1 MSNNNRNYNYLDTI
15 PSQQYTPPS
24 YQSAQPQYPLQQQAQ
39 VMGPNGQ
46 MINITELDQ
55 SIARFEEIK
64 PQTEFREI
72 RTQLPIVLANY
83 YKKYF
88 AYLETIKQ
96 RRGQDEYLS
105 GLRKILN
112 KMNEYV
118 SKTEKTIIN
127 LKKTLDYTEATL
139 PIQQQYSINGIPQT
153 QNTFVIPELQNVVE
167 KDNNIEF
174 VDIFGL
180 KKQNIA
186 HISPEYRNLILL
198 VIQSFMGFLPI
209 IPEPKLNICLKILDE
224 TIKGI
229 EKDNFLNTEKKL
241 FDTIE
246 GNPAFQPLVKVDIY
260 SKLFSIFENGNLNIK
275 DIKTDKID
283 DKIVETT
290 PNKSSSSSPYSS
302 PYSSSYGYSSYNSYG
317 GSPYQ
322 SFGSNQKRN
331 FQQQQQQGKP
341 QQSSQPQ
348 SKTTKIKK
356 ILKYEVPSTNTTNT
370 EYELQSLLK
379 KKGIDIT
386 IYSFLNE
393 QIIEE
398 LKNISPKQNIE
409 NEQQK
414 ENSLNSTIITGGEYK
429 NKKGRKTVQKSKSNT
444 NTKIKEL
451 HGYGIIKL
459 IKDDKR
465 LRDTLKTGKIDD
477 FVTKLQESFKT
488 KQKAKIIELTTW
500 YERDK
505 KIAEKTEI
513 VSQIKDLKEKIKTE
527 SNDNKKK
534 EFKKELDNKEKELQT
549 INFQLGIQGN
559 LRYTKAQ
566 IQKVVQELNLY
577 LKDMIERKYP
587 KRILKCGEESF
598 GTMTRTVLDFFTNM
612 TDKITIRNEGT
623 YDKLKKNDELKSI
636 YFIQMYYM
644 MYETYLDYYRTY
656 TIEKISKSFTKN
668 TLASDNQLKLRILNG
683 LGVYSVIIY
692 RKLKEVLDKIK
703 EMLLMVSPDF
713 GKAMDMLT
721 KVQTLLNSGANEA
734 KKEKLLKIKKD
745 ILNEIAKLT
754 NNKKTNQKQNGR
766 DKFDKFGNGR
776 DKFDKFDKFGNG
788 RDKFD
793 KFENRKPFNKF
804 GEKKK
809 FERYKKQENNN
820 VSL

>member
-1 MSNNNRNYNYLDTI
+1 MSNNNGNFNYLETI
-15 PSQQYTPPS
+15 PVSSPTPS
-24 YQSAQPQYPLQQQAQ
+24 YQSAQPQYSQQQLQ

-46 MINITELDQ
+46 MINIPELDQ
-55 SIARFEEIK
+55 SIARFEQIK

-72 RTQLPIVLANY
+72 RTSLPIILNRY

-88 AYLETIKQ
+88 DYLETIKQ

-112 KMNEYV
+112 KMNEYI
-118 SKTEKTIIN
+118 SKTEQTIIK

-139 PIQQQYSINGIPQT
+139 PIQPQYSINGKLQP
-153 QNTFVIPELQNVVE
+153 QNTFIIPELQNVVE

-186 HISPEYRNLILL
+186 HISQEYRNLILL
-198 VIQSFMGFLPI
+198 VIQSLMGFPPI
-209 IPEPKLNICLKILDE
+209 IPEPKLNTCLKILDA
-224 TIKGI
+224 TIKEI
-229 EKDNFLNTEKKL
+229 EKNNFLKTEKRL
-241 FDTIE
+241 FDEIE
-246 GNPAFQPLVKVDIY
+246 GNPVFQPLVKVDIY
-260 SKLFSIFENGNLNIK
+260 SKLFNIFENGNLNIK

-302 PYSSSYGYSSYNSYG
+302 SPYSSSYGYSSYDSYG

-322 SFGSNQKRN
+322 SFGSNQKRDY
-331 FQQQQQQGKP
+331 QQQQQQGKL

-348 SKTTKIKK
+348 GKSNKIKK
-356 ILKYEVPSTNTTNT
+356 ILKYEIPATNTTNT

-379 KKGIDIT
+379 KKGLELT
-386 IYSFLNE
+386 NYSFLNE

-398 LKNISPKQNIE
+398 LKKISPKQNTASS
-409 NEQQK
+409 NLKNPTNQQ
-414 ENSLNSTIITGGEYK
+414 NSTNSTITTGG
-429 NKKGRKTVQKSKSNT
+429 NPLKKTKKTGQQSNQKV
-444 NTKIKEL
+444 KEL
-451 HGYGIIKL
+451 HGYQIIKL
-459 IKDDKR
+459 VKEDKR

-477 FVTKLQESFKT
+477 FVTKLEESFKT
-488 KQKAKIIELTTW
+488 KQKGKIIELQYW
-500 YERDK
+500 QIVEK
-505 KIAEKTEI
+505 KKEKSEI
-513 VSQIKDLKEKIKTE
+513 ESQIKDIEEKKKTE
-527 SNDNKKK
+527 SNYNKKK
-534 EFKKELDNKEKELQT
+534 EFQKELDKKKKELQI
-549 INFQLGIQGN
+549 INIQLGSQIN
-559 LRYTKAQ
+559 LRYTKVD
-566 IQKVVQELNLY
+566 IQKVVQQLNLF
-577 LKDMIERKYP
+577 LKKMIEDIYP

-612 TDKITIRNEGT
+612 TDKITIKNEGT
-623 YDKLKKNDELKSI
+623 YDKLKKNDESKSI

-668 TLASDNQLKLRILNG
+668 TFASDNQLKLRILNG

-721 KVQTLLNSGANEA
+721 KVQTLLNSSANEA

-754 NNKKTNQKQNGR
+754 ENKKTNQKQHQEYN
-766 DKFDKFGNGR
+766 
-776 DKFDKFDKFGNG
+776 
-788 RDKFD
+788 
-793 KFENRKPFNKF
+793 KPFGDKKYKNQRDF
-804 GEKKK
+804 GEKKGFDK
-809 FERYKKQENNN
+809 NSKPYNKPYVDKRYTKSYNNN

>member
-1 MSNNNRNYNYLDTI
+1 MSNSNNGNYNYLNTI
-15 PSQQYTPPS
+15 PSQQYTPS
-24 YQSAQPQYPLQQQAQ
+24 YQQTQQQYPLQQQAQ

-55 SIARFEEIK
+55 SIAKFEQIK

-72 RTQLPIVLANY
+72 RTQLPIALNNY

-88 AYLETIKQ
+88 DYLETIKQ

-139 PIQQQYSINGIPQT
+139 PIQPQYSINGRPQP
-153 QNTFVIPELQNVVE
+153 QNTFIIPELQNVVE

-186 HISPEYRNLILL
+186 HISPENRNLILL
-198 VIQSFMGFLPI
+198 VVQSLMGFPPI
-209 IPEPKLNICLKILDE
+209 IPSPKLNDCLKILDE
-224 TIKGI
+224 IIKGI
-229 EKDNFLNTEKKL
+229 EKENFLNTEKQK
-241 FDTIE
+241 FDIIE
-246 GNPAFQPLVKVDIY
+246 GDPTFQPLVKVDIY

-302 PYSSSYGYSSYNSYG
+302 PYSSYGYSSYNSYG

-322 SFGSNQKRN
+322 FFGSNQKRN
-331 FQQQQQQGKP
+331 SQQPQQGKP

-348 SKTTKIKK
+348 GKSNKIKK
-356 ILKYEVPSTNTTNT
+356 ILKYELPSTNTTSNT

-386 IYSFLNE
+386 NYSFLNE
-393 QIIEE
+393 EMIED
-398 LKNISPKQNIE
+398 LRNISPKQNIE
-409 NEQQK
+409 NEQSK
-414 ENSLNSTIITGGEYK
+414 PNSTNLITGGNPLK
-429 NKKGRKTVQKSKSNT
+429 TIKKKGQSSNQKV
-444 NTKIKEL
+444 KEL
-451 HGYGIIKL
+451 HGYQIIKL
-459 IKDDKR
+459 VKEDKR

-477 FVTKLQESFKT
+477 FVTKLEDSFKT
-488 KQKAKIIELTTW
+488 KQKTKTTQLSYWEIEQ
-500 YERDK
+500 K
-505 KIAEKTEI
+505 KKEKTEI
-513 VSQIKDLKEKIKTE
+513 ESKIKDINEKINAE
-527 SNDNKKK
+527 INADKKK
-534 EFKKELDNKEKELQT
+534 ELQKDLYIKKRELQ
-549 INFQLGIQGN
+549 IIDNLLRSQSN

-566 IQKVVQELNLY
+566 IQKVVQRLNLF
-577 LKDMIERKYP
+577 LKDIIEHKYP

-612 TDKITIRNEGT
+612 TDKITIKNEGT
-623 YDKLKKNDELKSI
+623 YDKLKKNDESKSI

-713 GKAMDMLT
+713 GKAMDMLS
-721 KVQTLLNSGANEA
+721 KVQTLLNSSANEA

-766 DKFDKFGNGR
+766 DKFGNGR

>member
-1 MSNNNRNYNYLDTI
+1 MSNNGNYNYLETI
-15 PSQQYTPPS
+15 PSQQYTPS
-24 YQSAQPQYPLQQQAQ
+24 YQSAQSQYPLQQAQ
-39 VMGPNGQ
+39 IMGPNGQ
-46 MINITELDQ
+46 MMNITELDQ
-55 SIARFEEIK
+55 SIAKFEQIK

-72 RTQLPIVLANY
+72 RAQLPIVLANY

-139 PIQQQYSINGIPQT
+139 PIQQQYSINGRPQQ
-153 QNTFVIPELQNVVE
+153 QNTFIIPELQNVVE

-180 KKQNIA
+180 KKQNVA

-198 VIQSFMGFLPI
+198 VIQSFMGFPPI
-209 IPEPKLNICLKILDE
+209 IPEPKLNMCLKMLDE
-224 TIKGI
+224 NIKGI
-229 EKDNFLNTEKKL
+229 EKDMFLNTEKGI
-241 FDTIE
+241 FDIIE
-246 GNPAFQPLVKVDIY
+246 GSPIFQPLVKVDIY

-302 PYSSSYGYSSYNSYG
+302 PYSSYGYSSYNSYG

-331 FQQQQQQGKP
+331 FQQPQQGKP
-341 QQSSQPQ
+341 QQPSSQPQ
-348 SKTTKIKK
+348 GKSNKIKK
-356 ILKYEVPSTNTTNT
+356 ILKYELPSTNTTSNT

-386 IYSFLNE
+386 NYSFLNE

-398 LKNISPKQNIE
+398 LKNISPKQNT
-409 NEQQK
+409 NSSNLKNQQSQQ
-414 ENSLNSTIITGGEYK
+414 NSKNLTTITGG
-429 NKKGRKTVQKSKSNT
+429 NPIKKTKKTGQQSNQKA
-444 NTKIKEL
+444 KEL
-451 HGYGIIKL
+451 HGDGIIKL
-459 IKDDKR
+459 IKEDKR

-488 KQKAKIIELTTW
+488 KQKGKIIELTRW
-500 YERDK
+500 E
-505 KIAEKTEI
+505 E
-513 VSQIKDLKEKIKTE
+513 QIKREKKSEIEKEITIIEDKLKTPSLPTNEK
-527 SNDNKKK
+527 NNY
-534 EFKKELDNKEKELQT
+534 EKELQKKK
-549 INFQLGIQGN
+549 NQLQIIKNELGSQPN

-566 IQKVVQELNLY
+566 IQKVVQELNIY

-612 TDKITIRNEGT
+612 TDKITIKEGP
-623 YDKLKKNDELKSI
+623 YDKLKKNDESKSI

-734 KKEKLLKIKKD
+734 KKEKLLKMKKN

-754 NNKKTNQKQNGR
+754 NNKKTNQKQHQEYNKPYG
-766 DKFDKFGNGR
+766 D
-776 DKFDKFDKFGNG
+776 
-788 RDKFD
+788 
-793 KFENRKPFNKF
+793 RKPYNKPF
-804 GEKKK
+804 GDRKPYNKPFGDRKPYNKPFGDKK
-809 FERYKKQENNN
+809 YKKEENNN

>member
-1 MSNNNRNYNYLDTI
+1 MSNNGNYNYLETI
-15 PSQQYTPPS
+15 PSQQYTPS
-24 YQSAQPQYPLQQQAQ
+24 YQSAQSQYPLQQAQ
-39 VMGPNGQ
+39 IMGPNGQ
-46 MINITELDQ
+46 MMNITELDQ
-55 SIARFEEIK
+55 SIAKFEQIK

-72 RTQLPIVLANY
+72 RAQLPIVLANY

-139 PIQQQYSINGIPQT
+139 PIQQQYSINGRPQQ
-153 QNTFVIPELQNVVE
+153 QNTFIIPELQNVVE

-180 KKQNIA
+180 KKQNVA

-198 VIQSFMGFLPI
+198 VIQSFMGFPPI
-209 IPEPKLNICLKILDE
+209 IPEPKLNMCLKMLDE
-224 TIKGI
+224 NIKGI
-229 EKDNFLNTEKKL
+229 EKDMFLNTEKGI
-241 FDTIE
+241 FDIIE
-246 GNPAFQPLVKVDIY
+246 GSPIFQPLVKVDIY

-302 PYSSSYGYSSYNSYG
+302 PYSSYGYSSYNSYG

-331 FQQQQQQGKP
+331 FQQPQQGKP
-341 QQSSQPQ
+341 QQPSSQPQ
-348 SKTTKIKK
+348 GKSNKIKK
-356 ILKYEVPSTNTTNT
+356 ILKYELPSTNTTSNT

-386 IYSFLNE
+386 NYSFLNE

-398 LKNISPKQNIE
+398 LKNISPKQNT
-409 NEQQK
+409 NSSNLKNQQSQQ
-414 ENSLNSTIITGGEYK
+414 NSKNLTTITGG
-429 NKKGRKTVQKSKSNT
+429 NPIKKTKKTGQQSNQKA
-444 NTKIKEL
+444 KEL

-459 IKDDKR
+459 IKEDKR

-488 KQKAKIIELTTW
+488 KQKGKIIELTRW
-500 YERDK
+500 E
-505 KIAEKTEI
+505 E
-513 VSQIKDLKEKIKTE
+513 QIKREKKSEIEKEITIIEDKLKTPSLPTNEK
-527 SNDNKKK
+527 NNY
-534 EFKKELDNKEKELQT
+534 EKELQKKK
-549 INFQLGIQGN
+549 NQLQIIKNELGSQPN

-566 IQKVVQELNLY
+566 IQKVVQELNIY

-612 TDKITIRNEGT
+612 TDKITIKEGP
-623 YDKLKKNDELKSI
+623 YDKLKKNDESKSI

-734 KKEKLLKIKKD
+734 KKEKLLKMKKN

-754 NNKKTNQKQNGR
+754 NNKKTNQKQHQEYNKPYG
-766 DKFDKFGNGR
+766 D
-776 DKFDKFDKFGNG
+776 
-788 RDKFD
+788 
-793 KFENRKPFNKF
+793 RKPYNKPF
-804 GEKKK
+804 GDRKPYNKPFGDRKPYNKPFGDKK
-809 FERYKKQENNN
+809 YKKEENNN

>member
-1 MSNNNRNYNYLDTI
+1 MSNNNGNFNYLETI
-15 PSQQYTPPS
+15 PVSSPTPS
-24 YQSAQPQYPLQQQAQ
+24 YQSAQPQYSQQQQPQ

-46 MINITELDQ
+46 MINIPELDQ
-55 SIARFEEIK
+55 SISRFEQIK

-72 RTQLPIVLANY
+72 RTSLPIILNRY

-88 AYLETIKQ
+88 DYLETIKQ

-112 KMNEYV
+112 KMNEYI
-118 SKTEKTIIN
+118 SKTEQTIIK

-139 PIQQQYSINGIPQT
+139 PIQPQYSINGKLQP
-153 QNTFVIPELQNVVE
+153 QNTFIIPELQNIVE

-174 VDIFGL
+174 IDIFGL
-180 KKQNIA
+180 KKQNVA
-186 HISPEYRNLILL
+186 HISQEYRNLILL
-198 VIQSFMGFLPI
+198 IVQSLMGFSPI
-209 IPEPKLNICLKILDE
+209 IPEPKLNMCLKILDE
-224 TIKGI
+224 TIKVI
-229 EKDNFLNTEKKL
+229 EKDNFLKTDKGL

-246 GNPAFQPLVKVDIY
+246 GNPVFQPLVKVDIY
-260 SKLFSIFENGNLNIK
+260 SKLFNIFENGNLNIK

-290 PNKSSSSSPYSS
+290 PNKSSSS
-302 PYSSSYGYSSYNSYG
+302 PYSSSYGYSSYDSYG

-331 FQQQQQQGKP
+331 FQQPQQQGKP
-341 QQSSQPQ
+341 SQPSQPQ
-348 SKTTKIKK
+348 GKSNKIKK
-356 ILKYEVPSTNTTNT
+356 ILKYELPSTNATNT

-379 KKGIDIT
+379 KKGFELT
-386 IYSFLNE
+386 NYSFLSE
-393 QIIEE
+393 QIIED
-398 LKNISPKQNIE
+398 LKKISPKQNTASS
-409 NEQQK
+409 NLKNQPNQQ
-414 ENSLNSTIITGGEYK
+414 NSTNSTITTGG
-429 NKKGRKTVQKSKSNT
+429 NPLKKAKKTGQQSNQKV
-444 NTKIKEL
+444 KEL
-451 HGYGIIKL
+451 HGYQVIKL
-459 IKDDKR
+459 VKDDKR

-477 FVTKLQESFKT
+477 FITRLQESFKT
-488 KQKAKIIELTTW
+488 KQKGKIIELQYW
-500 YERDK
+500 QIVEK
-505 KIAEKTEI
+505 KKEKSEI
-513 VSQIKDLKEKIKTE
+513 ESQIKDIEEKKKTE
-527 SNDNKKK
+527 SNYNKKK
-534 EFKKELDNKEKELQT
+534 EFQKELDKKQKELQI
-549 INFQLGIQGN
+549 INIQLGSQVN
-559 LRYTKAQ
+559 LRYTKVD
-566 IQKVVQELNLY
+566 IQKVVQQLNLF
-577 LKDMIERKYP
+577 LKKMIEDIYP

-612 TDKITIRNEGT
+612 TDKITIKNEGT
-623 YDKLKKNDELKSI
+623 YDKLKKNDESKSI

-713 GKAMDMLT
+713 GKAMGMLT
-721 KVQTLLNSGANEA
+721 KVQTLLNSSANEA

-754 NNKKTNQKQNGR
+754 ENKKTNERQNGR
-766 DKFDKFGNGR
+766 DKFGNGR
-776 DKFDKFDKFGNG
+776 NG
-788 RDKFD
+788 RNGKEKFDKFD

-809 FERYKKQENNN
+809 FNKFERYKKQNNNN

>member
-1 MSNNNRNYNYLDTI
+1 MSNNNRNYNYLETI
-15 PSQQYTPPS
+15 PSQQYTPS
-24 YQSAQPQYPLQQQAQ
+24 YQPAQPQYPLQQAQ

-46 MINITELDQ
+46 LINIPELDQ
-55 SIARFEEIK
+55 SIARFEQIK

-72 RTQLPIVLANY
+72 RTQLPIVLANFY
-83 YKKYF
+83 SKKYF
-88 AYLETIKQ
+88 PYLETIKQ

-139 PIQQQYSINGIPQT
+139 PIQPQYSINGRPQP
-153 QNTFVIPELQNVVE
+153 QNTFIIPELQNVVE

-180 KKQNIA
+180 KKQNMA
-186 HISPEYRNLILL
+186 HLSPENRNLILL
-198 VIQSFMGFLPI
+198 VVQSLMGFPPI
-209 IPEPKLNICLKILDE
+209 IPEPKLNMCLKILDE

-229 EKDNFLNTEKKL
+229 ERDNFLNTEKKL

-246 GNPAFQPLVKVDIY
+246 GNPLFQPLVKVDIY

-302 PYSSSYGYSSYNSYG
+302 PYSSYGYSSYNSYG

-322 SFGSNQKRN
+322 FFGSNQKRDY
-331 FQQQQQQGKP
+331 QQPQQGKP

-348 SKTTKIKK
+348 GKSNKIKK
-356 ILKYEVPSTNTTNT
+356 ILKYELPSTNTTSNT

-386 IYSFLNE
+386 TYSFLNE
-393 QIIEE
+393 EMIED
-398 LKNISPKQNIE
+398 LKKISPKQNT
-409 NEQQK
+409 NSSSLKNQQSQQ
-414 ENSLNSTIITGGEYK
+414 NSINLKTTGGGSLVK
-429 NKKGRKTVQKSKSNT
+429 RTKKIGQQSNQKV
-444 NTKIKEL
+444 KEL
-451 HGYGIIKL
+451 HGYQVIKL
-459 IKDDKR
+459 VKDDKR

-477 FVTKLQESFKT
+477 FITKLEESFKT
-488 KQKAKIIELTTW
+488 KQKKHIPQLSYSNRITLENEKERIIN
-500 YERDK
+500 
-505 KIAEKTEI
+505 EI
-513 VSQIKDLKEKIKTE
+513 NKLNLNKNSE
-527 SNDNKKK
+527 SNNKKK
-534 EFKKELDNKEKELQT
+534 KEIENQLKLKHTRLQ
-549 INFQLGIQGN
+549 IIKNQLGIGDN

-566 IQKVVQELNLY
+566 IQKVVQELNLF
-577 LKDMIERKYP
+577 LKDIIERKYP

-612 TDKITIRNEGT
+612 TDKITIKESP
-623 YDKLKKNDELKSI
+623 YDKLKKNDESKSI

-713 GKAMDMLT
+713 GKAMDMLS
-721 KVQTLLNSGANEA
+721 KVQTLLNSSANEA

-766 DKFDKFGNGR
+766 DKFGNGR
-776 DKFDKFDKFGNG
+776 NKFDKFDKFGNG

-793 KFENRKPFNKF
+793 KFNKFENRKPFNKF
-804 GEKKK
+804 GDKKK

>member
-1 MSNNNRNYNYLDTI
+1 MSNNSNFNYLETI
-15 PSQQYTPPS
+15 PTQQYQLTQPTQQQ
-24 YQSAQPQYPLQQQAQ
+24 YQLQQAQ

-46 MINITELDQ
+46 LINIPELDQ
-55 SIARFEEIK
+55 SIARFEQIK

-127 LKKTLDYTEATL
+127 LKKTLDYTESTL

-153 QNTFVIPELQNVVE
+153 QNTFIIPELQNVVE

-198 VIQSFMGFLPI
+198 VVQSFMGFPPI

-229 EKDNFLNTEKKL
+229 EKDNFLTTDKGL

-260 SKLFSIFENGNLNIK
+260 SKLFSIFESGNLNIK

-290 PNKSSSSSPYSS
+290 PNKSSSSSSYSSS

-331 FQQQQQQGKP
+331 FQQLQQGKP

-348 SKTTKIKK
+348 GKSNKIKK
-356 ILKYEVPSTNTTNT
+356 ILKYEIPVTNTTGNT

-379 KKGIDIT
+379 KKGIELT
-386 IYSFLNE
+386 NYSFLNE
-393 QIIEE
+393 EMIEE
-398 LKNISPKQNIE
+398 LRKISPKQNT
-409 NEQQK
+409 NSSNLKNQQSQQ
-414 ENSLNSTIITGGEYK
+414 NSINLTTTTGGGPSV
-429 NKKGRKTVQKSKSNT
+429 KKTGQQSNT
-444 NTKIKEL
+444 KPKEL
-451 HGYGIIKL
+451 TGYQIIKL
-459 IKDDKR
+459 IKDDKQ
-465 LRDTLKTGKIDD
+465 LKDKLKTGKIDD
-477 FVTKLQESFKT
+477 FVTKLEDSFKT
-488 KQKAKIIELTTW
+488 KQKKHTTVLSY
-500 YERDK
+500 YERT
-505 KIAEKTEI
+505 EKERLRDEKL
-513 VSQIKDLKEKIKTE
+513 SKIKDLKDKKNKE
-527 SNDNKKK
+527 SNNNIKRELQK
-534 EFKKELDNKEKELQT
+534 EFDKTQKELQI
-549 INFQLGIQGN
+549 INNLLGSQTN

-566 IQKVVQELNLY
+566 IQKVVQELNLF
-577 LKDMIERKYP
+577 LKDIIERKYP

-612 TDKITIRNEGT
+612 TDKITIKNEGT
-623 YDKLKKNDELKSI
+623 YDKLKKNDESKSI
-636 YFIQMYYM
+636 YFIQMYSM

-703 EMLLMVSPDF
+703 EKLLMVSPDF
-713 GKAMDMLT
+713 GKAMDMLS
-721 KVQTLLNSGANEA
+721 KVQTLLNSSANEA

-754 NNKKTNQKQNGR
+754 NNKKTNQRQNGRDKFGNGRDKFGNGR

-788 RDKFD
+788 RDKF
-793 KFENRKPFNKF
+793 

>member
-1 MSNNNRNYNYLDTI
+1 MSNNGNYNYLDTI
-15 PSQQYTPPS
+15 PTQQYTPS
-24 YQSAQPQYPLQQQAQ
+24 YQPAQPPYPLQQAQ

-46 MINITELDQ
+46 MINIPELDQ
-55 SIARFEEIK
+55 SIARFEQIK

-72 RTQLPIVLANY
+72 RAQLPIVLANY

-139 PIQQQYSINGIPQT
+139 PIQPQYSVNGVPPP

-180 KKQNIA
+180 KKQNVA

-198 VIQSFMGFLPI
+198 VIQSFMGFPPI
-209 IPEPKLNICLKILDE
+209 IPEPKLNICLKILDD

-229 EKDNFLNTEKKL
+229 EKDNFLTTDKGL

-331 FQQQQQQGKP
+331 YQQPLQQGKT

-348 SKTTKIKK
+348 GKSNKIKK
-356 ILKYEVPSTNTTNT
+356 ILKYELPSTNTTSNT

-379 KKGIDIT
+379 KKGIEIT
-386 IYSFLNE
+386 NHSFLNE
-393 QIIEE
+393 QTIEE
-398 LKNISPKQNIE
+398 LKNISPKQNT
-409 NEQQK
+409 NSSNLKNQQSQQ
-414 ENSLNSTIITGGEYK
+414 NSTNSTITTGG
-429 NKKGRKTVQKSKSNT
+429 NPVKKTKKTGQQSNQKA
-444 NTKIKEL
+444 KEL
-451 HGYGIIKL
+451 HGYQVIKL
-459 IKDDKR
+459 IKEDKR

-488 KQKAKIIELTTW
+488 KQKGKIIELTRW
-500 YERDK
+500 E
-505 KIAEKTEI
+505 E
-513 VSQIKDLKEKIKTE
+513 QIKREKKSEIEKEITIIEDKLKTPSLPTNEK
-527 SNDNKKK
+527 NNY
-534 EFKKELDNKEKELQT
+534 EKELQKKK
-549 INFQLGIQGN
+549 NQLQIIKNELGTQSN
-559 LRYTKAQ
+559 LKYTKAQ
-566 IQKVVQELNLY
+566 IQKVVQQLNLY

-612 TDKITIRNEGT
+612 TDKITIKETT
-623 YDKLKKNDELKSI
+623 YDKLKKNDESKSI

-713 GKAMDMLT
+713 GKAMDMLS
-721 KVQTLLNSGANEA
+721 KVQTLLNSSENEA

>member
-1 MSNNNRNYNYLDTI
+1 MSNSNKGNYNYLNTI
-15 PSQQYTPPS
+15 PSQQYTPS
-24 YQSAQPQYPLQQQAQ
+24 YQQTQQQYPLQQQAQ

-46 MINITELDQ
+46 MVNIPELDQ

-72 RTQLPIVLANY
+72 RAQLPIALNNY

-88 AYLETIKQ
+88 DYLETIKQ

-139 PIQQQYSINGIPQT
+139 PIQPQYSINGRPQP
-153 QNTFVIPELQNVVE
+153 QNTFIIPELQNVVE

-180 KKQNIA
+180 KKQNMA
-186 HISPEYRNLILL
+186 HLSPENRNLILL
-198 VIQSFMGFLPI
+198 VVQSLMGFPPI
-209 IPEPKLNICLKILDE
+209 IPSPKLNDCLKILDE

-229 EKDNFLNTEKKL
+229 ERDNFLNTEKQK
-241 FDTIE
+241 FDIIE
-246 GNPAFQPLVKVDIY
+246 GDPTFQPLVKVDIY

-302 PYSSSYGYSSYNSYG
+302 PYSSYGYSSYNSYG

-322 SFGSNQKRN
+322 FFGSNQKRN
-331 FQQQQQQGKP
+331 SQQPQQGKP

-348 SKTTKIKK
+348 GKSNKIKK
-356 ILKYEVPSTNTTNT
+356 ILKYELPSTNTTSNT

-386 IYSFLNE
+386 NYSFLNE
-393 QIIEE
+393 EMIEDMR
-398 LKNISPKQNIE
+398 KISPKQNT
-409 NEQQK
+409 NSSNLKNQQSQQ
-414 ENSLNSTIITGGEYK
+414 NSINLTITTGGGLSVK
-429 NKKGRKTVQKSKSNT
+429 RTKKTGQQSNQKV
-444 NTKIKEL
+444 KEL
-451 HGYGIIKL
+451 HGYQVIKL
-459 IKDDKR
+459 VKDDKR

-477 FVTKLQESFKT
+477 FITKLEESFKT
-488 KQKAKIIELTTW
+488 KQKKHIPQLSYGNRITLENEKERIINEIKQLNLNKISELNNT
-500 YERDK
+500 
-505 KIAEKTEI
+505 
-513 VSQIKDLKEKIKTE
+513 
-527 SNDNKKK
+527 KKK
-534 EFKKELDNKEKELQT
+534 EIENQLKLKNTRLQ
-549 INFQLGIQGN
+549 IIKNQLGIGDN

-566 IQKVVQELNLY
+566 IQKVVQELNLF
-577 LKDMIERKYP
+577 LKDIIERKYP

-612 TDKITIRNEGT
+612 TDKITIKESP
-623 YDKLKKNDELKSI
+623 YDKLKKNDESKSI

-703 EMLLMVSPDF
+703 EILLMVSPDF
-713 GKAMDMLT
+713 GKAMDMLS
-721 KVQTLLNSGANEA
+721 KVQTLLNSSANEA

-766 DKFDKFGNGR
+766 DKFGNGR
-776 DKFDKFDKFGNG
+776 DKFNKFDKFGNG